1 MNKVLKL
8 KNIGKLSEAEI
19 YLEGITIICG
29 ENNSGKSTIGKALYN
44 VFYSFLDS
52 EEIANNQKND
62 KIGNE
67 FDEIHKQLMFILK
80 KITPSNEMFS
90 EKDFSTIKKN
100 FKARFK
106 KCDSSN
112 IEKVFDEYFEKC
124 INLFKINYTTEDKNF
139 CEFNSLK
146 ATWKNILVNLC
157 KISTEDIVKDIVSVQ
172 TEKVFHGQITKISCE
187 ESYIKFYDD
196 IKGNLSMNYSSND
209 KCTEAI
215 QEFIVNSD
223 SIPIYIEN
231 PRVID
236 LLSNPIIKSKEFIKM
251 ILSPSN
257 SYSDIY
263 GQLLS
268 GNFAASLTM
277 SLKKWAKNSQLDDS
291 RMDIIQTEKKVT
303 EMIEELN
310 KLLNGKFL
318 ANDYTIRF
326 KDNDIETALDVRNLS
341 TGVKSMAVIE
351 RCLSLGIIKDGSNLI
366 LDEPEIHLHPEW
378 QLKYAEFI
386 IILQKALNLTVLI
399 TTHSPQFLRAI
410 ECYMDKYE
418 IMNRL
423 NVYSIE
429 NGSIT
434 NASYSE
440 YGISEIYDKLSKPYD
455 ELQQMI
461 DKKYGE
467 YND

>member
-19 YLEGITIICG
+19 YLEGITVICG

-44 VFYSFLDS
+44 VYHSFVDS
-52 EEIANNQKND
+52 EEIADNQRKE
-62 KIGNE
+62 KLGNE
-67 FDEIHKQLMFILK
+67 FDDFHKNLMFLLK
-80 KITPSNEMFS
+80 KLNPSVVLFS
-90 EKDFSTIKKN
+90 EKNFSNLKKN
-100 FKARFK
+100 FKAKIK

-112 IEKVFDEYFEKC
+112 IEKTIDEYIEKSIEIC
-124 INLFKINYTTEDKNF
+124 REKYGKDTNYSELSGF
-139 CEFNSLK
+139 SSI
-146 ATWKNILVNLC
+146 WKNSFMKLC
-157 KISTEDIVKDIVSVQ
+157 LISNKDIIKNNISVQ
-172 TEKVFHGQITKISCE
+172 TEKIFHGQAAKITCDNAFIE
-187 ESYIKFYDD
+187 FNDD
-196 IKGNLSMNYSSND
+196 TKGELSMQYSGTD
-209 KCTEAI
+209 KCTEYT
-215 QEFIVNSD
+215 QDFIVNND
-223 SIPIYIEN
+223 DLPVYIEN

-236 LLSNPIIKSKEFIKM
+236 LFSTPSSEMKNFVRNIFSPNFEYQGIHLQLTLGNLAVAMKKMVSNYNKED
-251 ILSPSN
+251 S
-257 SYSDIY
+257 
-263 GQLLS
+263 
-268 GNFAASLTM
+268 
-277 SLKKWAKNSQLDDS
+277 SQ
-291 RMDIIQTEKKVT
+291 MDIIQTEKKIS

-310 KLLNGKFL
+310 RILNGKFEL
-318 ANDYTIRF
+318 SNSTIRF
-326 KDNDIETALDVRNLS
+326 KDNEVPVSLDVRNLS

-351 RCLSLGIIKDGSNLI
+351 RCLSIGIIKEGSTII

-410 ECYMDKYE
+410 ECYMDRYE
-418 IMNRL
+418 IMDRL

-455 ELQQMI
+455 ELQRMI
-461 DKKYGE
+461 DEKYGE

>member
-19 YLEGITIICG
+19 YLEGITVICG

-67 FDEIHKQLMFILK
+67 FDEIHKQLMFAFK
-80 KITPSNEMFS
+80 KFTPSNVIFS
-90 EKDFSTIKKN
+90 ERDFSTIKKN
-100 FKARFK
+100 FKSRLK

-112 IEKVFDEYFEKC
+112 IEKIFDEYFEKC
-124 INLFKINYTTEDKNF
+124 INLFKINYITEDKNF
-139 CEFNSLK
+139 FEFDGLK
-146 ATWKNILVNLC
+146 ATWKKILMNLC
-157 KISTEDIVKDIVSVQ
+157 KISTEDIVNDIVSVQ

-187 ESYIKFYDD
+187 EAYIEFYDD
-196 IKGNLSMNYSSND
+196 IKGKLSMNYSSND

-215 QEFIVNSD
+215 QKFIVNSD

-257 SYSDIY
+257 SYNDIY
-263 GQLLS
+263 GQLFS
-268 GNFAASLTM
+268 GNIVSSLNT
-277 SLKKWAKNSQLDDS
+277 SLKKWTKNSQSDDS
-291 RMDIIQTEKKVT
+291 RIDIIQTEKKVT

-310 KLLNGKFL
+310 KLLNGKFV

-326 KDNDIETALDVRNLS
+326 KDNDIAAALDVRNLS

-351 RCLSLGIIKDGSNLI
+351 RCLSLGIIKEGSILI

-418 IMNRL
+418 IMDRL

-455 ELQQMI
+455 ELQQML
-461 DKKYGE
+461 DEKYGE